1 MCNNKIM
8 KKFYLLFISIM
19 LTLNIN
25 AQTNDVGI
33 IKIVEPVLCVCSGST
48 PQVKVRI
55 KNFGTQTQT
64 SIPLSYYFANPLVP
78 NPTLG
83 IWTGILAAGD
93 STDFVFP
100 TLLNIPP
107 ATSMVIT
114 VYADLLNDINRHND
128 TVYKALAIFVIGGT
142 SFTSGQ
148 TNVNIGSIEH
158 YSVMCPNANA
168 YHWTYTPS
176 SSVTINAI
184 GTTAILSFGAGASS
198 GVLSVYGYDTLS
210 NCSGPIT
217 TLNISIGTGI
227 NEINNKS
234 FLLAQNSP
242 NPASTN
248 TNIEYNLVTAGNV
261 KVELIN
267 LLGEKLML
275 KTFIAE
281 IGKNNFV
288 LDVSGLPNGIYY
300 YSMEF
305 KGKKQFKKLLVSK

>member
-33 IKIVEPVLCVCSGST
+33 TEIVEPVLYICMGNTAVIK
-48 PQVKVRI
+48 VKI

-64 SIPLSYYFANPLVP
+64 SIPLSFRRGVFIPQTSEVWNGVL
-78 NPTLG
+78 L
-83 IWTGILAAGD
+83 AGD
-93 STDFVFP
+93 SLIYTFQNQLIVP
-100 TLLNIPP
+100 NGYIISL
-107 ATSMVIT
+107 
-114 VYADLLNDINRHND
+114 YAYTELTNDANNHND
-128 TVYKALAIFVIGGT
+128 TINEAKYIRSVSTPNAIFGL
-142 SFTSGQ
+142 
-148 TNVNIGSIEH
+148 TNVSNGSVVT
-158 YSVMCPNANA
+158 YTTDSSLNATNF
-168 YHWTYTPS
+168 HWDYTPS
-176 SSVTINAI
+176 NGVTINSN
-184 GTTAILSFGAGASS
+184 GRTAIVSFGIGALS
-198 GVLSVYGYDTLS
+198 GVLSVYGYYS
-210 NCSGPIT
+210 ICHSSPM

-227 NEINNKS
+227 NEINNNS

-305 KGKKQFKKLLVSK
+305 KGKKQFKKLVVSK